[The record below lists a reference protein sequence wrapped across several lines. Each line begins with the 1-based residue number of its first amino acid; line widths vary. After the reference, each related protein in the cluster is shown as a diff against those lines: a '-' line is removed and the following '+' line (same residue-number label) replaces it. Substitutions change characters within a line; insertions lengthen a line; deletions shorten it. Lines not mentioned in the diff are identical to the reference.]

1 MPIYPSK
8 YHPNYTPFG
17 SSLNTRSFSAGNGFR
32 FGFNTQEKDKEVYNN
47 NETYTATF
55 WEYDGRLG
63 RRWNVDKITKSW
75 LNSFGCFSNNPLC
88 MVDHDGNADF
98 YSQNGQKVG
107 SDGNADGKIY
117 ILTSEEDVKKSSAIY
132 FGTGVKGFFAMLRE
146 NGGKGTIKLSEF
158 TGDYVLLPSSQ
169 VINKIQLSVKRTKA
183 PTGDD
188 KLGGVHEEGGV
199 WGLTA
204 NAEEIIVDAKPGA
217 YKDLTVESK
226 LSIDVFDAV
235 DPKELEKIIT
245 LKGTFHVHPDA
256 GDKGMNFQDMSSS
269 NDGYHISP
277 TPSLRDVENATQGGN
292 TEAYNIV
299 IGMAD
304 NTVYFYGTQKQNQE
318 GVNFRA
324 SFPSKLFFQLGKSN
338 ENEKK

>member
-1 MPIYPSK
+1 
-8 YHPNYTPFG
+8 
-17 SSLNTRSFSAGNGFR
+17 
-32 FGFNTQEKDKEVYNN
+32 
-47 NETYTATF
+47 
-55 WEYDGRLG
+55 
-63 RRWNVDKITKSW
+63 
-75 LNSFGCFSNNPLC
+75 

-107 SDGNADGKIY
+107 SEGNADGKIY
-117 ILTSEEDVKKSSAIY
+117 ILTIEEDVKKSNAIY
-132 FGTGVKGFFAMLRE
+132 FGTGVKGFFAMLKE
-146 NGGKGTIKLSEF
+146 NGG
-158 TGDYVLLPSSQ
+158 
-169 VINKIQLSVKRTKA
+169 
-183 PTGDD
+183 
-188 KLGGVHEEGGV
+188 
-199 WGLTA
+199 
-204 NAEEIIVDAKPGA
+204 
-217 YKDLTVESK
+217 
-226 LSIDVFDAV
+226 
-235 DPKELEKIIT
+235 
-245 LKGTFHVHPDA
+245 KGTFHVHPDA

-318 GVNFRA
+318 GVTFRA